1 MLRIVFVP
9 ALMLAATLA
18 FAAENPPVQGRLI
31 SLQAGDVACY
41 AEVEVAGEVQSLMAD
56 FLVCEQEAL
65 VGKQVRWGWT
75 EANVLAADCEGDMDC
90 GRSDTVQ
97 LIDRMIAEPTFANC
111 AAGEKTAFACKMGGK
126 QAAVCYA
133 TTEAGAWVQYRF
145 GRVGQKPE
153 MLVPASPVAAVT
165 AAEGR
170 VESYSGGGA
179 SWLRFKRAD
188 HAYVVYT
195 SIGRWGAK
203 GETVEQAGVVVE
215 KNGKQIASL
224 YCDDLPKS
232 ALDAAWYT
240 RIGIHADDAS
250 EFEIPQR
257 TK

>member
-1 MLRIVFVP
+1 MHRIALVP
-9 ALMLAATLA
+9 ALMFAATSA
-18 FAAENPPVQGRLI
+18 FAGENLPVQGRLV

-97 LIDRMIAEPTFANC
+97 LIDRMIAEPASATC
-111 AAGEKTAFACKMGGK
+111 AAGEKTAFACNMGGK
-126 QAAVCYA
+126 QVAVCFA
-133 TTEAGAWVQYRF
+133 TNEAGAWAQYRF

-153 MLVPASPVAAVT
+153 MLVPASPVAAAA

-170 VESYSGGGA
+170 VERYSGGGA

-195 SIGRWGAK
+195 GIGRWGAK

-232 ALDAAWYT
+232 SLDADWYS
-240 RIGIHADDAS
+240 RVGVHADDES
-250 EFEIPQR
+250 QFEIPQR
-257 TK
+257 AQ